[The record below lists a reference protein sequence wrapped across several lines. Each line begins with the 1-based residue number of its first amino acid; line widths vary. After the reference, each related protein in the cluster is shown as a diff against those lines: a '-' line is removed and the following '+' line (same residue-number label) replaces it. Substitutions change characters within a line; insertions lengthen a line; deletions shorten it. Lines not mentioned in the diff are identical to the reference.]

1 MFVFPLQGV
10 MDVIP
15 MFHLLRIGGRLLYIP
30 WILKIAGRGLHV
42 LLQLLLIP
50 RFVVM
55 AYFRLDLVV
64 RTALY

>member
-1 MFVFPLQGV
+1 MFN
-10 MDVIP
+10 
-15 MFHLLRIGGRLLYIP
+15 LLRIGGRLLYIP
-30 WILKIAGRGLHV
+30 WILKIAGRWGLHV

-55 AYFRLDLVV
+55 AYFRLDLFV